1 MNVAL
6 NMAFVEA
13 AMLAGVRIV
22 AFLVL
27 APPFSFS
34 GIPLRIKGML
44 AIALSLLVAPRAATA
59 VPSS

>member
-1 MNVAL
+1 MNIAL

-22 AFLVL
+22 AFLIL

-34 GIPLRIKGML
+34 GIPL
-44 AIALSLLVAPRAATA
+44 
-59 VPSS
+59 